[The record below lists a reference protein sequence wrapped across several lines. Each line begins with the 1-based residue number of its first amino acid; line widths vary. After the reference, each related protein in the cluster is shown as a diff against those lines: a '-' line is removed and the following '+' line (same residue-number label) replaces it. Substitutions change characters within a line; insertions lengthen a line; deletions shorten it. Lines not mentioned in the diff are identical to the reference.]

1 MVWAQNDKFIAANAV
16 SQTFRKIFPDGIR
29 NHAQHLISSLM
40 AQMVIHFMKSY
51 HIHVNTGQPFIPC
64 SLKHTDIPFILSP
77 IIQARQRI
85 NVIIIRCFLM
95 ALKKFQFL
103 FIKIY
108 RLIIVRI
115 FFPILI
121 FQRNFYLQILTYE
134 RIFQTLFLHI
144 FRHYLQCT
152 FYVAAFFTYYFHSI
166 SPCELLGN

>member
-1 MVWAQNDKFIAANAV
+1 
-16 SQTFRKIFPDGIR
+16 
-29 NHAQHLISSLM
+29 
-40 AQMVIHFMKSY
+40 
-51 HIHVNTGQPFIPC
+51 
-64 SLKHTDIPFILSP
+64 
-77 IIQARQRI
+77 
-85 NVIIIRCFLM
+85 M

-134 RIFQTLFLHI
+134 RILQTLFLHI

-166 SPCELLGN
+166 SPSKWHRPLSYRKHYTAFEKFSQVAL